1 MVLRSVTTRIWVRR
15 LRCGDDGSYCAAVPD
30 DDASAADG
38 EARGTV
44 LRPLMSPTTV
54 ATRLPRPTETAD
66 TINGFMRIEAGGW
79 DFWIG
84 LDV

>member
-1 MVLRSVTTRIWVRR
+1 
-15 LRCGDDGSYCAAVPD
+15 
-30 DDASAADG
+30 
-38 EARGTV
+38 
-44 LRPLMSPTTV
+44 MSPTTV